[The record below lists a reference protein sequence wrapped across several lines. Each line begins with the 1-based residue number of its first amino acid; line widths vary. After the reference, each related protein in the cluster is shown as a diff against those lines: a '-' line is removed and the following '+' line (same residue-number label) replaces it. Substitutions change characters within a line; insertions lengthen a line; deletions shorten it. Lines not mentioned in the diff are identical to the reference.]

1 MRGFMPFYFL
11 MIVMVLPLF
20 SDAQLIV
27 VTGNII
33 NERTGSAIENVSIFE
48 SFSGIGTITNVSG
61 FFSLMLKPG
70 NTEFVITH
78 AGFKDLSKKM
88 ILQSDTTL
96 TISLKPQISP
106 KSKFKDTEHQKAAEK
121 IEKKN

>member
-1 MRGFMPFYFL
+1 MPFYFL

-20 SDAQLIV
+20 SEAQLIV